1 MASPCVL
8 ESTCE
13 AFCRLRKE
21 LVHCVAAFDL
31 PDEEEYEIIQN
42 IRSLYDRDLE
52 TCKVNLDPA
61 NQLGSRAVTAQQ
73 TPAHQLVHAE
83 GYLQQ

>member
-21 LVHCVAAFDL
+21 LVHPVAAFDL
-31 PDEEEYEIIQN
+31 PDEEELEI
-42 IRSLYDRDLE
+42 
-52 TCKVNLDPA
+52 
-61 NQLGSRAVTAQQ
+61 
-73 TPAHQLVHAE
+73 
-83 GYLQQ
+83 